1 MSAITHF
8 RPDSEYLAELEQ
20 YNAKLSARAK
30 PRKPYLGDRV
40 IVPGGW
46 DGTINYIDTNGVD
59 VCVDLDNGPVRGL
72 HSFTVDELEF
82 WSHGR

>member
-1 MSAITHF
+1 MEKTPTTTARDVSPEIAGSTPAHAI
-8 RPDSEYLAELEQ
+8 R
-20 YNAKLSARAK
+20 KLYK
-30 PRKPYLGDRV
+30 GDRV

-46 DGTINYIDTNGVD
+46 DGVVHYIDTNGVD